1 MIKEELILQVLAVV
15 LVAVLVE
22 EQIPILEAEE
32 ALFIRNVSIVMVRED
47 ALLVMGKEL
56 NLIHIQ
62 GTMTLVPDVTA
73 LVNAEYV
80 MELVDYNQDVLTEDR
95 LFK

>member
-15 LVAVLVE
+15 LVALLVE
-22 EQIPILEAEE
+22 IQIPVLEAEE
-32 ALFIRNVSIVMVRED
+32 VLFIRNVSIVMVRED

-56 NLIHIQ
+56 NLFHIQ

>member
-1 MIKEELILQVLAVV
+1 MLAVV